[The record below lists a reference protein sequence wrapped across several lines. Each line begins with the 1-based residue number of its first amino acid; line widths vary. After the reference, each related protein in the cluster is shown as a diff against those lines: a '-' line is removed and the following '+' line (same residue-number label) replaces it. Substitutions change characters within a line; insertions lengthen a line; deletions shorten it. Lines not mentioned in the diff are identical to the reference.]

1 MPYSYLRGEASGP
14 AQRLVPKLN
23 RRLSLS
29 NLFEK
34 VTCMHYVNSTLQTV
48 TLDMMRGDEK
58 ENETVETIEKLS
70 STEFY

>member
-1 MPYSYLRGEASGP
+1 
-14 AQRLVPKLN
+14 
-23 RRLSLS
+23 
-29 NLFEK
+29 
-34 VTCMHYVNSTLQTV
+34 MHYVNSTLQTV